1 MAGMSHGEKLRPALL
16 LGAIGVVFGDIGTS
30 PLYTLQDCFAGEHG
44 VPPTPG
50 NVYGIISLVFW
61 ALTLVITVQYLFFVM
76 RADNRGEGGAMAL
89 LSLIPGRVIA
99 RPAGKISAIAV
110 LALFGAALLFGDGMI
125 TPAISV
131 LSAVEG
137 LKVATSS
144 LEPVVVPLTVAILF
158 GLFFIQRHGTGR
170 LGALFGPVMVLW
182 FLVLAVL
189 GVAHLLRH
197 PGILGA
203 ISPHHAVRYFAENGW
218 HGFRTLGGVMLAITG
233 GEALYAD
240 MGHFGRRPIR
250 VSWLAFVYPALLLNY
265 FGQGALLLDHPELA
279 ATPLYSMVP
288 QGPLV
293 YALVV
298 LASAATVIAS
308 QALISGVFSLSRQAI
323 RLGYFPRLTVKHTS
337 REEEGQIYLPLANWV
352 LAAGCIALVVIFRQS
367 SRLAAAYG
375 LAVSGAMLITTI
387 LYYVVIRQAWGWSR
401 LKADLVLALGL
412 ATTVPFV
419 AAGALKFFDGGY
431 LPFTIGVV
439 MLVIMVV
446 WRIGRSLAAENL
458 AFRAM
463 PVETFHRQVTDSCL
477 GRVPGVSIFLTSHPN
492 DVPPALTRAFDRF
505 RTIHE
510 KSVLL
515 TVVTTHFPHIPEEER
530 VGFEDL
536 KHGLYRVVLHFGYME
551 AQDVPRALANVPFL
565 ADEDPASFVYVMGH
579 ERYLGTEANK
589 MGKLSEGFFSLLARN
604 ARNATEDF
612 KIPAEQVVEVGTH
625 IDL

>member
-1 MAGMSHGEKLRPALL
+1 MAGMSREAKLRPALVV
-16 LGAIGVVFGDIGTS
+16 GAIGVVFGDIGTS

-44 VPPTPG
+44 VPPTPH
-50 NVYGIISLVFW
+50 NVYGIISLIFW
-61 ALTLVITVQYLFFVM
+61 ALTLVITVQYLFLVM

-89 LSLIPGRVIA
+89 LSLIPSRVVA

-158 GLFFIQRHGTGR
+158 GLFFVQRHGTGR
-170 LGALFGPVMVLW
+170 LGALFGPIMTVW
-182 FLVLAVL
+182 FLVLALL
-189 GVAHLLRH
+189 GIIHLLKH

-240 MGHFGRRPIR
+240 MGHFGRSPIR
-250 VSWLAFVYPALLLNY
+250 VAWLAFVYPALLLNY

-279 ATPLYSMVP
+279 ATPLYSMLP
-288 QGPLV
+288 PGPLV
-293 YALVV
+293 YAMVA
-298 LASAATVIAS
+298 LAAAATVIAS

-337 REEEGQIYLPLANWV
+337 SETEGQIYLPLANWV
-352 LAAGCIALVVIFRQS
+352 LAAGCIALVVIFRHS

-412 ATTVPFV
+412 STTVPFV
-419 AAGALKFFDGGY
+419 AAGALKFLEGGY
-431 LPFTIGVV
+431 LPFTIGLV
-439 MLVIMVV
+439 MLIIMVV

-458 AFRAM
+458 ASRSV
-463 PVETFHRQVTDSCL
+463 PVDVFHRRLADECL
-477 GRVPGVSIFLTSHPN
+477 GRVPGVGIFLTSHPN
-492 DVPPALTRAFDRF
+492 DVPPSLTRAFERF
-505 RTIHE
+505 RTLHE
-510 KSVLL
+510 KSVFL
-515 TVVTTHFPHIPEEER
+515 TVVTTGFSHIPDEER
-530 VGFEDL
+530 IHHEDL
-536 KHGLYRVVLHFGYME
+536 RHGLYRVVLYFGFME
-551 AQDVPRALANVPFL
+551 RQDVPRALANLPFL
-565 ADEDPASFVYVMGH
+565 ANEDPASFVYVLGH
-579 ERYLGTEANK
+579 EHFLATPANK
-589 MGKLSEGFFSLLARN
+589 MGELSEGFFSLLARN

-612 KIPAEQVVEVGTH
+612 QIPPDQVVEVGTH